1 MQLNWNDVAEN
12 MKQMEKAESTKLDPA
27 KPIIIRLDMRSGGSF
42 VKGLQ
47 KPFDENFTKAMT
59 TTAQKLAEQVQGAQ
73 LAYVGSDEITL
84 VLMNNGTKQYFTPF
98 FDGKLQ
104 KIVSLTAAIAT
115 AEFNKRW
122 LELIQAQEDE
132 EYKQVL
138 SSKLFHA
145 RFDSRAFNIEGG
157 LAEALLSVWWRVNDV
172 RKNSIQMLARKY
184 FSQKQLN
191 NVKATQMLQMLEEIG
206 HPWDTEV
213 YKTNKYGDIF
223 IREAYLGEGYNPKTK
238 QVVET
243 VRHAWFNSSEE
254 NLVQFQQIS
263 QLDDFMDTDICKR
276 LKNEVQDG
284 TV

>member
-12 MKQMEKAESTKLDPA
+12 MKRMEKAESTKLDPT

-42 VKGLQ
+42 VKGLK
-47 KPFDENFTKAMT
+47 KPFDENFTRAMT
-59 TTAQKLAEQVQGAQ
+59 TTAQNLAEQVQGAQ

-84 VLMNNGTKQYFTPF
+84 VLMNNGTKQHFTPF
-98 FDGKLQ
+98 FEGKLQ

-157 LAEALLSVWWRVNDV
+157 MAEALLSVWWRVNDV
-172 RKNSIQMLARKY
+172 RKNSIQMLTRKY

-191 NVKATQMLQMLEEIG
+191 NVKTTQMLQMLEEIG

-276 LKNEVQDG
+276 LKNEV
-284 TV
+284 

>member
-12 MKQMEKAESTKLDPA
+12 MKQMEKAESTKLDPT

-42 VKGLQ
+42 VKGLK
-47 KPFDENFTKAMT
+47 KPFDENFTDAMT
-59 TTAQKLAEQVQGAQ
+59 TTAQKLAEQVQGTQ

-84 VLMNNGTKQYFTPF
+84 VLMNNGTKQHFTPF
-98 FDGKLQ
+98 FEGKLQ

-122 LELIQAQEDE
+122 MSLIQTQEDE

-145 RFDSRAFNIEGG
+145 RFDSRAFNIDGG
-157 LAEALLSVWWRVNDV
+157 LPEALLSIWWRVNDV

-191 NVKATQMLQMLEEIG
+191 NVKTTQMLQMLEEVG

-223 IREAYLGEGYNPKTK
+223 IKEAYLGEGYNPKTK
-238 QVVET
+238 QAVET
-243 VRHAWFNSSEE
+243 IRHAWFDSSEE

-263 QLDDFMDTDICKR
+263 QLDDFVNSDIGQRWIGKT
-276 LKNEVQDG
+276 Q
-284 TV
+284 